1 MHSRSGHDITPL
13 TTERVDALAAALSPE
28 EARVLL
34 RKGTEPAFCGNLV
47 DNHREGVYACRL
59 CGLPLFSS
67 RAKFDSGTGWPSF
80 FQPVDPEHV
89 REIADT
95 SHGMRRTEIT
105 CARCD
110 SHLGHVFA
118 DGPRPTGLRFCL
130 NSISLVFHDDSADL
144 PPESRPT
151 TSMP

>member
-1 MHSRSGHDITPL
+1 MQSKSGHDITPL
-13 TTERVDALAAALSPE
+13 TAERIDALAAALSPE

-67 RAKFDSGTGWPSF
+67 HAKFDSGTGWPSF
-80 FQPVDPEHV
+80 FQPVDREHV
-89 REIADT
+89 REITDS

-110 SHLGHVFA
+110 SHLGHVFH

-130 NSISLVFHDDSADL
+130 NSVSLRFFDEAAEL
-144 PPESRPT
+144 PPESRP
-151 TSMP
+151 SAPAP